1 MLPQEQA
8 LVKLTST
15 NKENPRSTGPIY
27 QVCMKHG
34 PRHGYSRKQEAVTCA
49 PCCCLV
55 LMHERGGNPRIR
67 KLQIKNGRGGTWN
80 RNSIN
85 IEPDLIM
92 SSLSF
97 ICSIRSNHQN
107 YYFQNK
113 RASTL
118 FIWFIYNNCLY
129 YERPYMLKISK
140 LEGRTFTDSGTLTL
154 SRSAFIC
161 SF

>member
-1 MLPQEQA
+1 MKLCWLSCLPYDEFANTFCWLLPILPQEQA
-8 LVKLTST
+8 LMRLTST

-34 PRHGYSRKQEAVTCA
+34 PRHGYSRKQEAVTCS
-49 PCCCLV
+49 PCCCQV
-55 LMHERGGNPRIR
+55 LMHERGGNPGIR
-67 KLQIKNGRGGTWN
+67 KIPIKNGRGGTWN

-97 ICSIRSNHQN
+97 ICSIRNSYQK
-107 YYFQNK
+107 YYVQDK

-118 FIWFIYNNCLY
+118 CIYGSYITIVCIMSVL
-129 YERPYMLKISK
+129 
-140 LEGRTFTDSGTLTL
+140 
-154 SRSAFIC
+154 IC
-161 SF
+161 